1 MESLAT
7 FVMNT
12 KGNIMEYINICVYF
26 SIKGKVKVINNV

>member
-12 KGNIMEYINICVYF
+12 KEINGNGIEFIFGFCLYNRR
-26 SIKGKVKVINNV
+26 